1 MPTYTPGTQRKA
13 VPFHVACDGDNAPLI
28 CGDALPIFAAI
39 DYAAESWTVDT
50 TGSVGEYVRIV
61 IGSEVGDWVANTGT
75 VTINVTGAQEAE
87 IVDGAVITLQVSNDG
102 TTPLASVTATVYTG
116 TVTLSTTDPTSYNS
130 PVAAG
135 IPACGTGTAAYTEFY
150 DTTATGTGTATIA
163 GATGIVSFSSISAGT
178 YYYYA
183 YRKCD
188 GVNVNAV
195 LLVTGT
201 AAAL

>member
-28 CGDALPIFAAI
+28 CGDALPVFAAI
-39 DYAAESWTVDT
+39 DFADENWTVDT
-50 TGSVGEYVRIV
+50 TGSIGEYVRV
-61 IGSEVGDWVANTGT
+61 IIGAVVGDWEANTGT
-75 VTINVTGAQEAE
+75 VVLGVSLAQEAE
-87 IVDGAVITLQVSNDG
+87 IVDGAVITVQVSNDG
-102 TTPLASVTATVYTG
+102 TTPLASTTATIYTG
-116 TVTLSTTDPTSYNS
+116 TVNLSTTDPTTYNS

-150 DTTATGTGTATIA
+150 DTTAGGGGTATIA
-163 GATGIVSFSSISAGT
+163 GATGIVTFSAVSAGT
-178 YYYYA
+178 YEYYA

-201 AAAL
+201 AVAL